1 MEIRLIAA
9 DMDGTLLDDE
19 KRIPEENLRAFR
31 ACAAQG
37 IEIVPATGRTMRG
50 LPDELRN
57 LPGVHY
63 AILTNEKRDHR
74 LLPDPGGS
82 GRKDHDDGPDKFG

>member
-19 KRIPEENLRAFR
+19 KGIPEENLRAFR

-37 IEIVPATGRTMRG
+37 IEIVPGDRPHDARTAG
-50 LPDELRN
+50 
-57 LPGVHY
+57 
-63 AILTNEKRDHR
+63 
-74 LLPDPGGS
+74 
-82 GRKDHDDGPDKFG
+82 